1 MTDDRVPAH
10 LDPRLADLLAATDR
24 LTGPG
29 SPFEVVTEDVLGEP
43 MEVFAQRPRNLR
55 ELVADASSFDD
66 RLAMAFSDGRE
77 ITYAEL
83 PGQVASVARYLH
95 DVHGIE
101 RGDNVA
107 LCGANS
113 AGWILSFWACLSLGA
128 VAVAMNGWWTE
139 AEVAHALELTEPKV
153 ILADAKRAE
162 RLPAAR
168 TAPVVDL
175 DADLAEMLAHA
186 PGADLPTTP
195 IDEDDAAMLI
205 FTSGTT
211 GRAKAAVL
219 THRSIIGYTML
230 QNFIG
235 ARGMVLAGRAP
246 TGGPPPVRLAVFPL
260 FHVSGLGATVNS
272 IHTGATTV
280 WPLGRFDAG
289 TVIDLTVKYGIN
301 LWGGTGTHVLRL
313 VEHEDVGRI
322 EPTQLVSIGMGGSA
336 TTPDIIR
343 RVETAFPHLEGT
355 MSTGYGSTETGAL
368 VSFAPNWMLVAS
380 PDCIGPPLPTIGV
393 RITGPTGEVLPEGEE
408 GNICVRSPLLMKG
421 YYRNEAADAEAFS
434 DGRWF
439 NTGDFGRLDGGV
451 LHIAS
456 RKRDLII
463 RGGENVYPFEVENR
477 LDEHD
482 EIIEAA
488 VIGVDHPD
496 LGQEVKAI
504 VVVTADSSLTT
515 DDVRAHCAEALAS
528 FKVPSQVELRREP
541 LPRNPSGKVLK
552 NVLSG
557 DAQSNF
563 VEE

>member
-1 MTDDRVPAH
+1 MTDATVPAH
-10 LDPRLADLLAATDR
+10 LDPRLAEFLAATER

-29 SPFEVVTEDVLGEP
+29 SPFETVTEDVLGEP
-43 MEVFAQRPRNLR
+43 MEVFRQRPANLR
-55 ELVADASSFDD
+55 ELLVNAPSFGD
-66 RLAMAFSDGRE
+66 RLSMAFSDGRE
-77 ITYAEL
+77 ITYEEL

-95 DVHGIE
+95 DVHGVGN
-101 RGDNVA
+101 GDNVA
-107 LCGANS
+107 LLGANS

-153 ILADAKRAE
+153 ILADARRAE
-162 RLPAAR
+162 RLPAGG

-175 DADLAEMLAHA
+175 DADLEAMLAHA
-186 PGADLPTTP
+186 PGAELPTSP
-195 IDEDDAAMLI
+195 IDEDDPAMLI

-235 ARGMVLAGRAP
+235 ARGMVLAGRGP
-246 TGGPPPVRLAVFPL
+246 SGGPPPVRLAVFPL

-272 IHTGATTV
+272 IHTGSTTV
-280 WPLGRFDAG
+280 WPLGRFDAA
-289 TVIDLTVKYGIN
+289 TVIDLTVRYGIN

-313 VEHEDVGRI
+313 VEHDDISRI
-322 EPTQLVSIGMGGSA
+322 EPTQLVSVGMGGSA

-343 RVETAFPHLEGT
+343 RVEAAFPHLKDT

-380 PDCIGPPLPTIGV
+380 PDAIGPPLPTIGV
-393 RITGPTGEVLPEGEE
+393 RITGPMGEVLPEGAE

-421 YYRNEAADAEAFS
+421 YYRNDAADAEAFS

-439 NTGDFGRLDGGV
+439 NTGDFGRLEGGV

-482 EIIEAA
+482 QIVEAA

-504 VVVTADSSLTT
+504 VVVTADSSLTP
-515 DDVRAHCAEALAS
+515 DEVRAHCAETLAS
-528 FKVPSQVELRREP
+528 FKIPSQVELRQEP

-552 NVLSG
+552 NVLAG
-557 DAQSNF
+557 DAQTNF

>member
-1 MTDDRVPAH
+1 VTDATLPAH
-10 LDPRLADLLAATDR
+10 LDPRLAEFLAATDR

-29 SPFEVVTEDVLGEP
+29 SPFEVVTEEVLGEP
-43 MEVFAQRPRNLR
+43 MRVFAQRPANLR
-55 ELVADASSFDD
+55 AFIAAAPAFDD
-66 RLAMAFSDGRE
+66 RLAMAFSDGTE

-83 PGQVASVARYLH
+83 PGQVASVARYLR
-95 DVHGIE
+95 DVHGV
-101 RGDNVA
+101 GKDDNVA
-107 LCGANS
+107 LCGSNS

-139 AEVAHALELTEPKV
+139 TEMGHALELTEPKV
-153 ILADAKRAE
+153 VLADARRAE
-162 RLPAAR
+162 RLPATL
-168 TAPVVDL
+168 TAPLVDL
-175 DADLAEMLAHA
+175 DADLPAMLAHA
-186 PGADLPTTP
+186 PGAALPDNP
-195 IDEDDAAMLI
+195 VDEDDPAMLI

-219 THRSIIGYTML
+219 SHRSIIAYSML

-235 ARGMVLAGRAP
+235 ARGMAVAGRGP

-260 FHVSGLGATVNS
+260 FHVSGLGTTVNS
-272 IHTGATTV
+272 IHTGSTTV

-289 TVIDLTVKYGIN
+289 TVIDLTVRYGIN

-313 VEHEDVGRI
+313 VEHDDIDRI
-322 EPTQLVSIGMGGSA
+322 DPAQLLTVGMGGSA

-343 RVETAFPHLEGT
+343 RVETAFPHLQGT

-368 VSFAPNWMLVAS
+368 VSDAPNWMLVAS
-380 PDCIGPPLPTIGV
+380 PDCIGPPLPTVDV
-393 RITGPTGEVLPEGEE
+393 RITGPMGEVMPEGEE
-408 GNICVRSPLLMKG
+408 GVICVHSPLLMKG
-421 YYRNEAADAEAFS
+421 YYRNDAANAEAI
-434 DGRWF
+434 DTGRWF
-439 NTGDFGRLDGGV
+439 NTGDFGRLENGV

-482 EIIEAA
+482 EILEAA

-504 VVVTADSSLTT
+504 VVVTADSALT
-515 DDVRAHCAEALAS
+515 DDAVRAHCAEALAS
-528 FKVPSQVELRREP
+528 FKVPTHVEIRTEP

-552 NVLSG
+552 NVLAG
-557 DAQSNF
+557 DSQTNF